1 MIAVAM
7 ALLFLSSR
15 RAARGFVGQ
24 YSPQV
29 SLSKSSGLVIPALS
43 SASASSSAEYLLSP
57 ANLSADVAKSVE
69 LLSSLRPGLNVV
81 VAHPAVA
88 QTQQSLTWSLHAP
101 GSNLQLDCTSV
112 DEMYLGRAKLDQIE
126 TANKWNDIISHRR
139 RHLFPF
145 PAVSSSSSS
154 SVSSSS
160 VNLGDGGMYQRELNV
175 AMAAVHR
182 ASFVSRS
189 LQKKFLSIAKGDN
202 SPVTIADFA
211 VQALVI
217 DALMRAFPDDRFIA
231 EEDSSILKEDTAIR
245 QGVLDALQ
253 AASMERW
260 TDQRLFTTI
269 DAGAFAGS
277 AARVW
282 VLDPVDGTKGFIRGE
297 HYCIALALL
306 VDGRPELSVMGCPN
320 VNLKNVLQ
328 PALTATGTP
337 NIAEIDQ
344 SFTVKSTTTGPTLQS
359 TEATLFPA
367 SSGSVFYSVTGRGA
381 WARSLSM
388 PLGAGY
394 EVQVSAVDETRNA
407 ALCESSEASHGDRAV
422 TKAVFAGLGLTR
434 DYVRLDGQCK
444 YCVVGSGAAE
454 GNMRLPPAGYTEKI
468 WDHAPGVHFITEA
481 GGKVTDLEGRALD
494 FSTGRHLARHVT
506 GILAANNKLHAKIL
520 EAIVRAKAANA
531 ATTSTQRVFGA
542 D

>member
-1 MIAVAM
+1 MAM
-7 ALLFLSSR
+7 LLLFSRQGAWSFNKGSSCAKDLISR
-15 RAARGFVGQ
+15 ATRASGLRAA
-24 YSPQV
+24 
-29 SLSKSSGLVIPALS
+29 LWS
-43 SASASSSAEYLLSP
+43 SAPSSAAATAEFLLCP
-57 ANLSADVAKSVE
+57 ANLPADLAKSVE
-69 LLSSLRPGLNVV
+69 LLSSLRPGMHVTT
-81 VAHPAVA
+81 AGPSERK
-88 QTQQSLTWSLHAP
+88 SLTWSLHAP

-112 DEMYLGRAKLDQIE
+112 DEMYLGRAKLDEVE

-139 RHLFPF
+139 ALLFGGSAAQQRSPQ
-145 PAVSSSSSS
+145 
-154 SVSSSS
+154 
-160 VNLGDGGMYQRELNV
+160 VNLGDGGAYQRELNV

-217 DALMRAFPDDRFIA
+217 DALMSAFPGDHFIA
-231 EEDSSILKEDTAIR
+231 EEDSSILREDAAIR

-253 AASMERW
+253 AASSERW
-260 TDQRLFTTI
+260 TEQRLFETI

-306 VDGRPELSVMGCPN
+306 VDGKPELSVMGCPN

-328 PALTATGTP
+328 PALTAAGTP
-337 NIAEIDQ
+337 NIAEIDK
-344 SFTVKSTTTGPTLQS
+344 SFSVDGVGGGGGPATD
-359 TEATLFPA
+359 ATLFPA
-367 SSGSVFYSVTGRGA
+367 SSGSVFYSVSGRGA

-388 PLGAGY
+388 PLHAGY
-394 EVQVSAVDETRNA
+394 EVQVSAVGETRDA

-422 TKAVFAGLGLTR
+422 TKAVFSGLGLTR

-481 GGKVTDLEGRALD
+481 GGTVTDLEGRALD
-494 FSTGRHLARHVT
+494 FSTGRHLGSHVT
-506 GILAANNKLHAKIL
+506 GILAANGKLHGKIL
-520 EAIVRAKAANA
+520 EAIVLAKSNGANVR
-531 ATTSTQRVFGA
+531 RVFGT
-542 D
+542 DE